1 MNPGD
6 ILEGSGE
13 LLQQG
18 RLVAKV
24 DYHLTIPREI
34 YLIINPSGGFER
46 DYENFLGGFI
56 MVPLIEAATIG
67 LDEYIL
73 ELADKRK
80 KTIQVERRYKQ
91 VKRKGEMWVSFWVKA
106 VK

>member
-6 ILEGSGE
+6 IIEGSGE

-18 RLVAKV
+18 RWVANV
-24 DYHLTIPREI
+24 DYHLTIPGEM
-34 YLIINPSGGFER
+34 YMIINPTGGFAR
-46 DYENFLGGFI
+46 DYESLLGGFI
-56 MVPLIEAATIG
+56 MVPLANAAAIG
-67 LDEYIL
+67 LNEYVL

-91 VKRKGEMWVSFWVKA
+91 VKRKGENWVSFWVKV

>member
-34 YLIINPSGGFER
+34 YLIINPTGGFAR
-46 DYENFLGGFI
+46 DYESHLGGFI
-56 MVPLIEAATIG
+56 MVPPVEAAAIG
-67 LDEYIL
+67 LDEYTL

-80 KTIQVERRYKQ
+80 KIIRVERRYKQ
-91 VKRKGEMWVSFWVKA
+91 VKRKGENWVSFWVKI